1 MEETGQGELAR
12 DIYRIA
18 RPNYHS
24 VATGTMDEL
33 LGLAEPS

>member
-1 MEETGQGELAR
+1 MVETEQIEMALN
-12 DIYRIA
+12 IYNQA

-33 LGLAEPS
+33 LNID